1 MFLTSCFSFVIVGA
15 SHLNPVGQ
23 VTCHNDHMVDI
34 NIDNIIDLDEWGT
47 GEWRLQNK
55 AECEPTFDSGTV
67 TYSSLKLPDCSWSS
81 EQLNDSIKYILKVNP
96 TKTDPGG
103 NGQLRA
109 YDHLY
114 YVSCEYDNQN
124 RSSASFVP
132 IKNREDNDSSM

>member
-1 MFLTSCFSFVIVGA
+1 MFFFIVGA

-23 VTCHNDHMVDI
+23 VTCRNDHTVDI
-34 NIDNIIDLDEWGT
+34 KIANIDDLDEWST
-47 GEWRLQNK
+47 SEWRLQSK

-67 TYSSLKLPDCSWSS
+67 TYSSLKLPNCSWSS
-81 EQLNDSIKYILKVNP
+81 EQLNMNDSIKYILKVNP

-114 YVSCEYDNQN
+114 YVSCYYDNQN

-132 IKNREDNDSSM
+132 IKNREDNMNSST

>member
-1 MFLTSCFSFVIVGA
+1 MFFIIGA
-15 SHLNPVGQ
+15 SFLNPVGK
-23 VTCHNDHMVDI
+23 VTCNNNHTVDI
-34 NIDNIIDLDEWGT
+34 NITNIDDLGEWNT
-47 GEWRLQNK
+47 REWRLQSK
-55 AECEPTFDSGTV
+55 AECEPTFGSGTV

-81 EQLNDSIKYILKVNP
+81 EQLNGSIKYILKVNP

-114 YVSCEYDNQN
+114 YVSCYYDNQN

-132 IKNREDNDSSM
+132 TKNREDNDSSM